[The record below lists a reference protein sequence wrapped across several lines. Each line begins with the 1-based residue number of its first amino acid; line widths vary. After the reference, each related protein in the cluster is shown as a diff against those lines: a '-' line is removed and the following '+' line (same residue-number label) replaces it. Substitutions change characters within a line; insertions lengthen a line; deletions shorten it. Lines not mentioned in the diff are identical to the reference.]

1 MMSLSQPSNEPK
13 QASKYSGEIK
23 DLLLAAQNQ
32 FFNDDDEVLREKE
45 DFEKLES
52 FFDLVQKGS
61 ELNSDEL
68 SEIDAEQE
76 TLVSVQS
83 LEDLSEGS
91 ESIAQ
96 DREVEKVISDIE
108 NEVLA
113 DGKISNPEADIFEA
127 KTVDEKAMSEDWQA
141 NVETGITEESFI
153 ADPLVTPSYL
163 AADESQNV
171 SDDISADDQLTAEYE
186 RGYAEAV
193 SELEQSIID
202 EKQQLQNL
210 RSVLFDVQNQFTED
224 LTQLM
229 QEKIQKLAI
238 EFIGEQIDANPEK
251 LLEKIG
257 NAVEKLSKHVGN
269 LTVELNEL
277 DSLAIGGGQANGAA
291 DNIKFVSNENL
302 SRGEFKLSDGLTSY
316 SKTYAQG
323 LE

>member
-32 FFNDDDEVLREKE
+32 FFNDDNEVVRDKE

-127 KTVDEKAMSEDWQA
+127 KTVDEKAISEDWQA

-210 RSVLFDVQNQFTED
+210 RSVLFDVQSQFTED

-229 QEKIQKLAI
+229 QEKIQQLAI
-238 EFIGEQIDANPEK
+238 DFIGEQIDADPEK

-316 SKTYAQG
+316 SKIYAQG

>member
-1 MMSLSQPSNEPK
+1 MSFSQPSNEPK

-32 FFNDDDEVLREKE
+32 FFNDDDEVVREKE

-113 DGKISNPEADIFEA
+113 DGKISNPKADIFEA
-127 KTVDEKAMSEDWQA
+127 KTVDEKAISEDWQA

-171 SDDISADDQLTAEYE
+171 SDDISADDELTAEYE

-229 QEKIQKLAI
+229 QEKIQQLAI

>member
-1 MMSLSQPSNEPK
+1 MSFSQPSNEPK

-32 FFNDDDEVLREKE
+32 FFNDDDEVVREKE

-127 KTVDEKAMSEDWQA
+127 KTVDEKAISEDWQA

-171 SDDISADDQLTAEYE
+171 SDDISADDELTAEYE

-229 QEKIQKLAI
+229 QEKIQQLAI

>member
-1 MMSLSQPSNEPK
+1 MSFSQPSNEPK

-32 FFNDDDEVLREKE
+32 FFNDDDEVVRDKE
-45 DFEKLES
+45 GFKKLES

-61 ELNSDEL
+61 DLNSDEL

-76 TLVSVQS
+76 MPVSAQS
-83 LEDLSEGS
+83 LENLSEGS
-91 ESIAQ
+91 ESIGKDQ
-96 DREVEKVISDIE
+96 QVEKVISDLD
-108 NEVLA
+108 NELLA
-113 DGKISNPEADIFEA
+113 DGEISDPEADIFQA
-127 KTVDEKAMSEDWQA
+127 KTVDEKAISEDWQA
-141 NVETGITEESFI
+141 NFDTGITEEPFI
-153 ADPLVTPSYL
+153 ADPPVRPDYF

-171 SDDISADDQLTAEYE
+171 SDDISTDDQLTAEYE
-186 RGYAEAV
+186 RGYAVAV

-202 EKQQLQNL
+202 EKHQLQNL
-210 RSVLFDVQNQFTED
+210 RSVLFDVQNQFRED

-229 QEKIQKLAI
+229 QEKIQQLAI

>member
-32 FFNDDDEVLREKE
+32 FFNDDDEVVREKE

-127 KTVDEKAMSEDWQA
+127 KTVDEKAISEDWQA

-171 SDDISADDQLTAEYE
+171 SDDISADDELTAEYE

-229 QEKIQKLAI
+229 QEKIQQLAI
-238 EFIGEQIDANPEK
+238 EFIGELIDANPEK

>member
-23 DLLLAAQNQ
+23 DLLLVAQNQ
-32 FFNDDDEVLREKE
+32 FFNDDDEVVRVKE

-76 TLVSVQS
+76 MLVSVQS

-96 DREVEKVISDIE
+96 DREVEKIISDIG

-127 KTVDEKAMSEDWQA
+127 KTVDEKAISEDWQA

-163 AADESQNV
+163 VADESQNV

-210 RSVLFDVQNQFTED
+210 RSVLFEVQNQFTED

-229 QEKIQKLAI
+229 QEKIQQLAI
-238 EFIGEQIDANPEK
+238 EFIGEQIDADPEK

>member
-1 MMSLSQPSNEPK
+1 
-13 QASKYSGEIK
+13 
-23 DLLLAAQNQ
+23 
-32 FFNDDDEVLREKE
+32 
-45 DFEKLES
+45 
-52 FFDLVQKGS
+52 VQKGS

-96 DREVEKVISDIE
+96 DQEVEKVISDIE

-127 KTVDEKAMSEDWQA
+127 KTVDEKAISEDWQA

-171 SDDISADDQLTAEYE
+171 SDDISADDELTAEYE

-229 QEKIQKLAI
+229 QEKIQQLAI

>member
-32 FFNDDDEVLREKE
+32 FFNDDDEVVREKE

-127 KTVDEKAMSEDWQA
+127 KTVDEKAISEDWQA

-229 QEKIQKLAI
+229 QEKIQQLAI